1 MDAPPPPERIGHYRI
16 DSVLGQGGMGEVY
29 LAWDERLRRHV
40 ALKRIRAEGPAADAL
55 RARFRREARAAAR
68 MSHPA
73 VVQIHDILEDTS
85 AGDCIVMEYVAGTTL
100 AAMISHGPLPPPVA
114 LR

>member
-1 MDAPPPPERIGHYRI
+1 MEAPATPERIGHYRI
-16 DSVLGQGGMGEVY
+16 DSVLGRGGMGEVY

-40 ALKRIRAEGPAADAL
+40 ALKRIRPDGPASDAQ

-73 VVQIHDILEDTS
+73 IVQIHDILEDTA
-85 AGDCIVMEYVAGTTL
+85 AGDCIVMEYVRGTTL
-100 AAMISHGPLPPPVA
+100 AEMVAAGPLPAA
-114 LR
+114 LA